1 MILSFHP
8 CYVADVNRLCAGR
21 DPDEADLEAIRSADA
36 VVLPQGCRPSLYR
49 MARQNNPHVF
59 PNYDACFEYP
69 GKTGQAR
76 LFQKLDAP
84 RPHTWIFENIEQ
96 FRRRENAVQDAG
108 FPLVLKLDW
117 GGEGETVFLLQT
129 PEDLKRAVVTAA
141 DYERTGQA
149 GFVIQ
154 RFVPH
159 GHRSLR
165 VAVIGHFR
173 AAYWR
178 VQDSS
183 RAFGTSVA
191 KGARIDTTSDSHLIQ
206 MGQGMV
212 DDFCRRSGINL
223 AGFDLIFEE
232 TAQSDESPRPLFLEI
247 NYFFGRTGLG
257 GSDHF
262 YETLQAAIDRW
273 LADLGLAV
281 SRTSME
287 TCSGEKP

>member
-21 DPDEADLEAIRSADA
+21 DPDEADLDAIRSADA
-36 VVLPQGCRPSLYR
+36 VVLPQGCRQSLYR
-49 MARQNNPHVF
+49 MARQNAPHVF
-59 PNYDACFEYP
+59 PNYDARFDYP

-76 LFQKLDAP
+76 LFKRLAAARP
-84 RPHTWIFENIEQ
+84 RTWIFDDTEQ
-96 FRRRENAVQDAG
+96 FRHRGAAVQDAG

-117 GGEGETVFLLQT
+117 GGEGETVFLLRT
-129 PEDLKRAVVTAA
+129 AADLKRAVAAAA

-149 GFVIQ
+149 GFVVQ

-165 VAVIGHFR
+165 VVVIGR
-173 AAYWR
+173 TRTAYWR
-178 VQDSS
+178 VQELF
-183 RAFGTSVA
+183 REFGTSVA
-191 KGARIDTTSDSHLIQ
+191 KGARIDAITDPHLIR
-206 MGQGMV
+206 MGQGRV
-212 DDFCRRSGINL
+212 DDFCRQSDVNF

-232 TAQSDESPRPLFLEI
+232 TARGDDNPRPLFLEI

-257 GSDHF
+257 GSDRF
-262 YETLQAAIDRW
+262 YEILQAAIDRW

-281 SRTSME
+281 SQTSTE
-287 TCSGEKP
+287 TCSGDKP

>member
-8 CYVADVNRLCAGR
+8 CYVAEVNRLCAGR
-21 DPDEADLEAIRSADA
+21 DPDEADLAAIRSADA
-36 VVLPQGCRPSLYR
+36 VILPQGCRPSLYR

-59 PNYDACFEYP
+59 PNYDACFDYP

-76 LFQKLDAP
+76 LFQKLDAARP
-84 RPHTWIFENIEQ
+84 RTWIFENTEQ
-96 FRRRENAVQDAG
+96 FRRRGTAVHDAG

-117 GGEGETVFLLQT
+117 GGEGETVFLLRT
-129 PEDLKRAVVTAA
+129 LAELKDAVATAA
-141 DYERTGQA
+141 GYERTGQA

-154 RFVPH
+154 RFIPH

-165 VAVIGHFR
+165 VAVIGHSR

-183 RAFGTSVA
+183 RVFGTSVA

-212 DDFCRRSGINL
+212 DAFCRRSGIDL
-223 AGFDLIFEE
+223 AGIDLIFEE
-232 TAQSDESPRPLFLEI
+232 TAQADESPRPLFLEI

-257 GSDHF
+257 GSERF
-262 YETLQAAIDRW
+262 YEILQAAIDRW
-273 LADLGLAV
+273 LADRGLAV
-281 SRTSME
+281 SRTSTE
-287 TCSGEKP
+287 TCSGDKP

>member
-21 DPDEADLEAIRSADA
+21 DPDEADLAAIRSADA
-36 VVLPQGCRPSLYR
+36 VVLPQGCRQSLYR
-49 MARQNNPHVF
+49 MAWQNNPHVF
-59 PNYDACFEYP
+59 PNYDARFEYP

-76 LFQKLDAP
+76 LFKKLDVV
-84 RPHTWIFENIEQ
+84 RPHTWIFEDTEQ
-96 FRRRENAVQDAG
+96 FRRQGIAVQDAG

-117 GGEGETVFLLQT
+117 GGEGETVFLLRA
-129 PEDLKRAVVTAA
+129 PEDLKDAVATAA

-165 VAVIGHFR
+165 VVVIGQTR
-173 AAYWR
+173 TAYWR
-178 VQDSS
+178 VQEPS
-183 RAFGTSVA
+183 RPFGTSVA
-191 KGARIDTTSDSHLIQ
+191 KGALIDTTSDSHLIQ
-206 MGQGMV
+206 MGQGLV
-212 DDFCRRSGINL
+212 DDFCQLSGIDL

-232 TAQSDESPRPLFLEI
+232 TARGDDNPRPLFLEI

-257 GSDHF
+257 GSDRF
-262 YETLQAAIDRW
+262 YEILQAAIDRW

-281 SRTSME
+281 SLTSAA
-287 TCSGEKP
+287 TCSGDKP

>member
-21 DPDEADLEAIRSADA
+21 EPDEADLAAIRSADA

-59 PNYDACFEYP
+59 PNYDARFGFP
-69 GKTGQAR
+69 GKTGQAK
-76 LFQKLDAP
+76 LFQKLNVARP
-84 RPHTWIFENIEQ
+84 RTWIFENTEQ
-96 FRRRENAVQDAG
+96 FRHRGAAVQAAG
-108 FPLVLKLDW
+108 FPLVFKLDW
-117 GGEGETVFLLQT
+117 GGEGETVFLLEA
-129 PEDLKRAVVTAA
+129 PADLKRAVARAA

-149 GFVIQ
+149 GFVVQ

-165 VAVIGHFR
+165 VVVIGRNR

-178 VQDSS
+178 VQETSM
-183 RAFGTSVA
+183 AFGTSVA
-191 KGARIDTTSDSHLIQ
+191 QGARIDTTSDAHLIQ
-206 MGQGMV
+206 MGQGLV
-212 DDFCRRSGINL
+212 DDFCRRSDIDL

-232 TAQSDESPRPLFLEI
+232 AAPGDERPQPLFLEI

-257 GSDHF
+257 GSDRF
-262 YETLQAAIDRW
+262 YERLQDAIDRW

-281 SRTSME
+281 SRTPVIACRGK
-287 TCSGEKP
+287 TP

>member
-21 DPDEADLEAIRSADA
+21 EPDAADLAAIRSADA

-49 MARQNNPHVF
+49 MARQNSPHVF
-59 PNYDACFEYP
+59 PNYDARFDYP

-76 LFQKLDAP
+76 LFQKLDVA
-84 RPHTWIFENIEQ
+84 RPCTWIFDDTGQ
-96 FRRRENAVQDAG
+96 FRRRGAAVQGAG

-117 GGEGETVFLLQT
+117 GGEGETVFLLRT
-129 PEDLKRAVVTAA
+129 AADLKRAVATAA

-149 GFVIQ
+149 GFVVQ

-165 VAVIGHFR
+165 VAVIGR
-173 AAYWR
+173 TRTAYWR
-178 VQDSS
+178 VQETS
-183 RAFGTSVA
+183 REFGTSVA
-191 KGARIDTTSDSHLIQ
+191 KGARIDTLTDPHLIR
-206 MGQGMV
+206 MGQGLV
-212 DDFCRRSGINL
+212 DEFCRQSGVDL

-232 TAQSDESPRPLFLEI
+232 TARGDDNPRPLFLEI

-257 GSDHF
+257 GSDRF
-262 YETLQAAIDRW
+262 YEILQAAIDRW

-281 SRTSME
+281 SRTSLSACRGK
-287 TCSGEKP
+287 TP

>member
-21 DPDEADLEAIRSADA
+21 DPDEADLDAIRSADA
-36 VVLPQGCRPSLYR
+36 VVLPQGCRQSLYR

-59 PNYDACFEYP
+59 PNYDARFDYP

-76 LFQKLDAP
+76 LFQKLDAA
-84 RPHTWIFENIEQ
+84 RPLTWIFESTEQ
-96 FRRRENAVQDAG
+96 FRRQGAAVQSAG

-129 PEDLKRAVVTAA
+129 NADLRRAVATAA

-149 GFVIQ
+149 GFVVQ
-154 RFVPH
+154 RFVAH

-165 VAVIGHFR
+165 VAVIGHSR
-173 AAYWR
+173 TAYWR
-178 VQDSS
+178 VQEAP

-191 KGARIDTTSDSHLIQ
+191 KGARIDTTSDSHLIR

-212 DDFCRRSGINL
+212 DDFCRRSGVNL

-232 TAQSDESPRPLFLEI
+232 TARDEESPRPFFLEI

-257 GSDHF
+257 GSERF
-262 YETLQAAIDRW
+262 YESLQSAIDRW

-281 SRTSME
+281 CRTSKE
-287 TCSGEKP
+287 TSSGDEP